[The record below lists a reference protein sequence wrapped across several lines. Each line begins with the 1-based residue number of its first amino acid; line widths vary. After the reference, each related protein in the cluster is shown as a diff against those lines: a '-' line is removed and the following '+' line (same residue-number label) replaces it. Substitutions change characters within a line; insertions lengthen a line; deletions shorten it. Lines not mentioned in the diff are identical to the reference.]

1 MEQRLLPGLA
11 EQIKTEM
18 HTPYEAKS
26 RTGGKIFD
34 DPEIP
39 RTTKIAILDPV
50 MEATLIMLYLSGR
63 LTVQQLQTDK
73 KLVEAA
79 NQLLREKSPNLVNAD
94 FSLDLMEG
102 IHHKDIEAAINEAV
116 VSVLIHEQSIKVSTL
131 LHSGLLKA
139 AITYLMEKHSNLK
152 INRGFH
158 NVLLKGEWSEEIEA
172 LLDEITQETNEEDV
186 FHDTID
192 APGDGL
198 GTETASH

>member
-11 EQIKTEM
+11 EQIKSEM
-18 HTPYEAKS
+18 HIPYEAKS
-26 RTGGKIFD
+26 RTGRKIFD

-79 NQLLREKSPNLVNAD
+79 NQLLREKSPNLVNAE

-102 IHHKDIEAAINEAV
+102 IHYKDIEAAINEAV
-116 VSVLIHEQSIKVSTL
+116 ISILIREQSIKVSTL

-139 AITYLMEKHSNLK
+139 AITYLMEKHSNLE
-152 INRGFH
+152 INSGFH

-186 FHDTID
+186 LHNAID
-192 APGDGL
+192 APGDRPGA
-198 GTETASH
+198 ETASH